1 MIFLD
6 SNIFLYA
13 YLKPRRVL
21 TEKEK
26 SMKKSAKEILERIE
40 SGEQVVISVI
50 HLSEISNIIESRLG
64 LEKSIKLIET
74 ILSMPNILVVSVS
87 EGDYILAVDI
97 AKRKRVSINDAVA
110 YIKMMQLKIKK
121 IYTFDEHFKQFSDI
135 SISCDIK

>member
-135 SISCDIK
+135 SIGCVIK